1 MTDTPKTT
9 ALVNWADEMAKY
21 AVAVAKTEAPSSSYI
36 SLRSGVLSYQGQPVP
51 NNKLNVV
58 ILDSAFEHTFY
69 EGKYD
74 PNNVR
79 SPVCFAIQQSDVAE
93 SMVPH
98 ALSAKP
104 QAESCGEC
112 PNLEWGSDP
121 NGGRGKACQERR
133 RLIMVPA
140 SSADKGENILA
151 AEVAIMKLPV
161 TSVKVWGNYVNT
173 VASLNRRPP
182 FALITEIGT
191 IPDAKSQFKLTFKA
205 ISALPDD
212 VLSAILEKR
221 KAVQPTLLK
230 GYDPSSEEE
239 APAAP
244 AKDAKGKK
252 Y

>member
-1 MTDTPKTT
+1 MAETSKST
-9 ALVNWADEMAKY
+9 AIVNWADEMAKF
-21 AVAVAKTEAPSSSYI
+21 AAAVAKTEAPSSSYI

-51 NNKLNVV
+51 NNKLSVV

-79 SPVCFAIQQSDVAE
+79 SPVCFAIQQSDNPME
-93 SMVPH
+93 MVPH
-98 ALSAKP
+98 ELSAKK
-104 QAESCGEC
+104 QADKCGDC

-133 RLIMVPA
+133 RLIMIPA
-140 SSADKGENILA
+140 SSADKAENVLA

-182 FALITEIGT
+182 FALVTEIGT

-205 ISALPDD
+205 LSALSDD
-212 VLSAILEKR
+212 VLSAIMEKR

-230 GYDPSSEEE
+230 GYDPSAEETE
-239 APAAP
+239 APAAAP
-244 AKDAKGKK
+244 GKGKK